1 MVRCFESGGDVAI
14 EVIDRG
20 DGMSAEFIRTR
31 LFQPFAST
39 KEQGFGIGAFEARAL
54 IAAMGGRLE
63 VESRLGEGT
72 RFTLFL
78 PGVET
83 RALYLERKRA

>member
-1 MVRCFESGGDVAI
+1 MR
-14 EVIDRG
+14 R
-20 DGMSAEFIRTR
+20 
-31 LFQPFAST
+31 
-39 KEQGFGIGAFEARAL
+39 RAL
-54 IAAMGGRLE
+54 IDAMGGRLE